1 MKLPTVSNACALVIL
16 LSCTLLIC
24 LIIILNVF
32 IDTPLFIE
40 GLNFIYKYQHAQ
52 PYSWIHIIQNFF
64 SLLCN
69 PMGVGAVLVIYY
81 IVVNRKLLLIV
92 HLSYFLFAT
101 YIIALLKQAFQQS
114 RPIWYDSRISNW

>member
-1 MKLPTVSNACALVIL
+1 MKLPTVSNGCALAIL
-16 LSCTLLIC
+16 IIGTLLVC

-40 GLNFIYKYQHAQ
+40 GINFIYKYQNAQ
-52 PYSWIHIIQNFF
+52 PYGYIQKIQNFF

-69 PMGVGAVLVIYY
+69 PIGVGAVLVIYY

-92 HLSYFLFAT
+92 HLSFFLFTT

-114 RPIWYDSRISNW
+114 RPIWYDDRIKNW

>member
-1 MKLPTVSNACALVIL
+1 MKLPTVSTACALAIL
-16 LSCTLLIC
+16 IGCTLLIC
-24 LIIILNVF
+24 LIILLNVF

-40 GLNFIYKYQHAQ
+40 GVNFIYKYQHAQ
-52 PYSWIHIIQNFF
+52 PYGVIQKIQNFF

-69 PMGVGAVLVIYY
+69 PIGVGAVLIIYY

-92 HLSYFLFAT
+92 HVSYFIFAT
-101 YIIALLKQAFQQS
+101 YVIALLKQAFQQS